1 MGILYGRA
9 GRLTAENGG
18 FRPGQKIIR
27 KIVPAPFYN
36 EDPHV
41 YRNRRGEFHMLAH
54 SLCLQWPHCTDVGGH
69 ASSADGIHWVC
80 VFCHTRISIDTLCP
94 QQVWSAKCLIGQ

>member
-1 MGILYGRA
+1 MGAQGA
-9 GRLTAENGG
+9 FKTAENGG
-18 FRPGQKIIR
+18 FRPGQEIIR

-54 SLCLQWPHCTDVGGH
+54 SLSAPPRGG
-69 ASSADGIHWVC
+69 
-80 VFCHTRISIDTLCP
+80 
-94 QQVWSAKCLIGQ
+94 

>member
-1 MGILYGRA
+1 MSVTNDSAPSYIHA
-9 GRLTAENGG
+9 GWRGPYTE
-18 FRPGQKIIR
+18 IIR

-54 SLCLQWPHCTDVGGH
+54 SLCPQWPHCTDVGGH

-80 VFCHTRISIDTLCP
+80 VFCHTRMFIDTLLVCP
-94 QQVWSAKCLIGQ
+94 